1 MKNNSALTHPLR
13 LTIILL
19 LRSRAFK
26 IQLIQKNMVKGQKNS
41 LFSAEIIVGNILGN
55 YVTGSSKR
63 SKIVVTV

>member
-13 LTIILL
+13 LAIILL

-63 SKIVVTV
+63 RKIVVTV